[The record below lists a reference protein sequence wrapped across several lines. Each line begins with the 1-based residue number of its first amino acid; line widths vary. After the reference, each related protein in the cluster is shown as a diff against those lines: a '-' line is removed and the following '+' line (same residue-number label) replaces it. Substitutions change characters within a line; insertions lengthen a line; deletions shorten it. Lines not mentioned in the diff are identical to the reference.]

1 MVSMM
6 MKKEIKMK
14 TNLTPKAIDYKRL
27 CAIEAQRSKELELAT
42 KAMREYEHDLRAE
55 VKYFRTGETI
65 TLQYDERVIKLVR
78 NKHCRF
84 DIKEKGKLIKR
95 DLFHSVNDIRFL
107 FALGEI

>member
-1 MVSMM
+1 MKI
-6 MKKEIKMK
+6 KKETKMK

-27 CAIEAQRSKELELAT
+27 CAIEVQRSKELELAT

-55 VKYFRTGETI
+55 VKYSRTGETI

-78 NKHCRF
+78 NKHYRF
-84 DIKEKGKLIKR
+84 DIKEKGKLIMR

-107 FALGEI
+107 FALGKI

>member
-1 MVSMM
+1 
-6 MKKEIKMK
+6 MK
-14 TNLTPKAIDYKRL
+14 TNLTTKAIDYKRL
-27 CAIEAQRSKELELAT
+27 CAIEFQRSKELELAT

-55 VKYFRTGETI
+55 VKYSRTGETI

-78 NKHCRF
+78 NEHNRF
-84 DIKEKGKLIKR
+84 NIKENGKLIMR